1 MFFFLIYGFKVRYKT
16 LMTGTFFCPK
26 CGGDRQYER
35 RQARRWFH
43 LYYIPMVP
51 AKILGEQVK
60 CTTCGTS
67 FRDSVLSRPT
77 SGQLSAV
84 LVDAVRGLAV
94 HVLRAGSIASPAARE
109 VAVAEAQR
117 AGLAAYSDADLS
129 ADLEVVPGDL
139 SPLLAGL
146 GPQLAEPGREG
157 LVAAAAK
164 IALADGPM
172 NDVERQVVVFAGAA
186 LGMTAA
192 HTAGVIAMAEQSAPR
207 A

>member
-1 MFFFLIYGFKVRYKT
+1 VFFFLIYGFKVRYKT

-43 LYYIPMVP
+43 LYYIPLIP
-51 AKILGEQVK
+51 AKILGEQIK
-60 CTTCGTS
+60 CTTCGTN

-94 HVLRAGSIASPAARE
+94 HVLRAGSTDSPAARAA
-109 VAVAEAQR
+109 AVNEARR

-129 ADLEVVPGDL
+129 ADLDVVPGDL
-139 SPLLAGL
+139 SQLLAGL
-146 GPQLAEPGREG
+146 GPQLAEPGKEG
-157 LVAAAAK
+157 LVAGAAK
-164 IALADGPM
+164 IALADGPFS
-172 NDVERQVVVFAGAA
+172 DLERQVVVSAGAA

-192 HTAGVIAMAEQSAPR
+192 HTVGVIALAEQSAPR